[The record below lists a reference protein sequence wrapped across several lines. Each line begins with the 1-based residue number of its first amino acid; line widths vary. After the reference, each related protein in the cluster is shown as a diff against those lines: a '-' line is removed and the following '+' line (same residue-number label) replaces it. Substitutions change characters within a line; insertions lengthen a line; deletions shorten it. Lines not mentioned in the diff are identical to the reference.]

1 MADTVLWEA
10 VWCKKEMFGASP
22 DFTIIVVPLSVQGT
36 SVTLPEP
43 QRVFGKVKEKTQ
55 VKHNLAPGAGQ
66 ALSTHSPPQLPR
78 PPRPSPHPQPPRVPL
93 PPVTVPV
100 CKGPALSPAVRLSGD
115 GRCAV
120 CWWDRHLLWTPGV
133 T

>member
-55 VKHNLAPGAGQ
+55 VKHNPAPGAGQ
-66 ALSTHSPPQLPR
+66 ALSTHSLPSF
-78 PPRPSPHPQPPRVPL
+78 PGLPAPAPTPSPHACPCLR
-93 PPVTVPV
+93 
-100 CKGPALSPAVRLSGD
+100 
-115 GRCAV
+115 
-120 CWWDRHLLWTPGV
+120 
-133 T
+133 